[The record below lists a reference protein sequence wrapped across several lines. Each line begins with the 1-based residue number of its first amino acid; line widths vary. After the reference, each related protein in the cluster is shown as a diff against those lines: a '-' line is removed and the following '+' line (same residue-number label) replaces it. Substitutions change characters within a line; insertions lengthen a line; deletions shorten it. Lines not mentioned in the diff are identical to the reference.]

1 LKTNKDLQ
9 IPKIFNNNLN
19 NLKNYLKQK
28 IRQEMQ
34 KNIKILTKELRL
46 NHILISISQKI
57 PQHKFKNLTDN
68 IRKWYNIHKILEKVD
83 WNT

>member
-1 LKTNKDLQ
+1 MKTSKDLR

-19 NLKNYLKQK
+19 NLKNYLRQK
-28 IRQEMQ
+28 IRQEMR

-46 NHILISISQKI
+46 NHILISISQRI
-57 PQHKFKNLTDN
+57 PQYKFNNLTEN
-68 IRKWYNIHKILEKVD
+68 IRKWYNIHKILEKVE